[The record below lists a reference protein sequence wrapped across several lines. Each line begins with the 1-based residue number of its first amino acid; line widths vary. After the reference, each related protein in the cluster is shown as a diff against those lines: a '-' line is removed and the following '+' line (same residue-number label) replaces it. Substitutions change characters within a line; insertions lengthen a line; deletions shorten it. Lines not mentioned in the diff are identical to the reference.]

1 MSIVVN
7 TNISS
12 LLAQQYLTG
21 NQQGLAQSLQRLS
34 SGLRINDAEDDAAG
48 LAVAQHMLESSTAYR
63 QGSRNANDGISL
75 VQTAQSAMQVTLSN
89 LQRMREI
96 ANEATNGTLGTTDL
110 GNLDKEFQLLKNEVQ
125 RVSQVTTFNG
135 ISLLANATGSIGIH
149 VGENNTANDSLSI
162 TLTKADA
169 TTLGINGDNITTN
182 ANAGTALTDLDTAI
196 GDITTGLAQLGA
208 NERNLQAAISNND
221 AHATD
226 IDEARSRILDA
237 DFAAESSNLAKFQ
250 ILNQSN
256 MAMLSQANSV
266 PGMVLQLLK
275 GG

>member
-110 GNLDKEFQLLKNEVQ
+110 ANLDKEFQLLKNEVQ

-135 ISLLANATGSIGIH
+135 ISLLANATGSINIH

-162 TLTKADA
+162 TLTKTDT
-169 TTLGINGDNITTN
+169 TTLGIASDNITTN
-182 ANAGTALTDLDTAI
+182 GNAGTALNDLNTAI